1 MKAQCNFDIPRKI
14 FDLFC
19 CEGKITEIEKNNSGN
34 INQTYIITTHDD
46 NGTKRMYT
54 LQKVNTYV
62 FSEPAK
68 VMDNIAKVTDYL
80 CNKYTQMYGSADRRC
95 LRVVRT
101 KAGEIF
107 HDNPQDG
114 FWRCFNYI
122 DEAKGYDKVEKLEH
136 FYMAGKAFGEFQKV
150 LADFDASQLYETIPD
165 FHNTPKRLDTF
176 KKAVEENKA
185 GRVDEVKEEIEF
197 ILSREKKAGKI
208 VEMMDKGLIP
218 LRVTHNDT
226 KLNNVLIDDNT
237 DEAICVI
244 DLDTVMPGTSV
255 IDFGDAVRFG
265 ASTGAEDEPDL
276 AKVSLDLNLYELFT
290 KGFVGEVS
298 GFLTSTEIDNLPLGA
313 YTVTLELA
321 ARFLTDYLVGDLYF
335 KTTMPQHNLIRT
347 RTQLKLVKEMESKWD
362 AMNEI
367 VSKYK

>member
-1 MKAQCNFDIPRKI
+1 MNTQCNFDVPRKI

-19 CEGKITEIEKNNSGN
+19 CEGEITNITKNNSGN
-34 INQTYIITTHDD
+34 INQTYIITTQDAQ
-46 NGTKRMYT
+46 NRKRMYT

-68 VMDNIAKVTDYL
+68 VMENIAKVTDYL
-80 CNKYTQMYGSADRRC
+80 CDKYTKLYGSADRRC

-101 KAGEIF
+101 KTGEIY
-107 HDNPQDG
+107 HNNQEDG

-122 DEAKGYDKVEKLEH
+122 DCAKGYDKVEKIEH
-136 FYMAGKAFGEFQKV
+136 FYMAGKAFGEFQKI
-150 LADFDASQLYETIPD
+150 LADFDASELYETIPD
-165 FHNTPKRLDTF
+165 FHNTPKRMETF
-176 KKAVEENKA
+176 RKSVEQDKA
-185 GRVDEVKEEIEF
+185 GRAESVKEEIDF
-197 ILSREKKAGKI
+197 ILARAERAGKI
-208 VEMMDKGLIP
+208 QQMLDAGTMP

-276 AKVSLDLNLYELFT
+276 SKVSLDLNLYELFT
-290 KGFVGEVS
+290 KGFVGEVT
-298 GFLTSTEIDNLPLGA
+298 GFLTETEIDNLPLGA

-321 ARFLTDYLVGDLYF
+321 SRFLADYLDGDLYF
-335 KTTMPQHNLIRT
+335 KTTMPDHNLIRT
-347 RTQLKLVKEMESKWD
+347 RTQLKLVREMEEKWD
-362 AMNEI
+362 TMNEI
-367 VSKYK
+367 VQKNK

>member
-1 MKAQCNFDIPRKI
+1 MNATCNYDIPKRI

-19 CEGKITEIEKNNSGN
+19 GEGMITDITKNHSGN
-34 INQTYIITTHDD
+34 INQTYIITTQDD
-46 NGTKRMYT
+46 EGKKRMYT
-54 LQKVNTYV
+54 LQQVNTYV
-62 FSEPAK
+62 FSEPDK
-68 VMDNIAKVTDYL
+68 VMENIARVTDFL
-80 CNKYTQMYGSADRRC
+80 CEKYEKMYGSADRRC

-101 KAGEIF
+101 KAGQSYYRSE
-107 HDNPQDG
+107 QDG

-122 DEAKGYDKVEKLEH
+122 DRAKGYDKVEKLEH

-150 LADFDASQLYETIPD
+150 LADFDASKLYETIPD
-165 FHNTPKRLDTF
+165 FHNTPKRLETF
-176 KKAVEENKA
+176 RKSVEADKA
-185 GRVDEVKEEIEF
+185 GRAKLVEKEIDF
-197 ILSREKKAGKI
+197 ILSRAEKAAKI
-208 VEMMDKGLIP
+208 QQMMDAGEIP

-226 KLNNVLIDDNT
+226 KLNNVLIDDDT

-276 AKVSLDLNLYELFT
+276 SKVSFDLNLYELFT
-290 KGFVGEVS
+290 KGFVGEVT
-298 GFLTSTEIDNLPLGA
+298 GFLTDTEIDNLPLGA

-321 ARFLTDYLVGDLYF
+321 SRFLADYLDGDLYF
-335 KTTMPQHNLIRT
+335 KTTMPDHNLIRT
-347 RTQLKLVKEMESKWD
+347 RTQLKLVEEMENKWD

-367 VSKYK
+367 VQKYK